1 MRFPGFYYMES
12 AVSLPQEKYKYTY
25 SDYCSWDDGERWE
38 LIDGVPY
45 AMSPAPMRKHQ
56 DVGGAMFNQ
65 LYNFLKN
72 KPCKVY
78 HAPFDVRLNA
88 DEDDDTVC
96 QPDIVVVCDESK
108 LDDIGCKGSPDLVI
122 EILSPSSLRMD
133 RVIKL
138 EKYRQAR
145 VREYWIVD
153 PEMRSV
159 EAYVLDGERYYITG
173 YIDEAPVNVLPGC
186 VIDLK
191 EVFPETR
198 ESAV

>member
-1 MRFPGFYYMES
+1 M
-12 AVSLPQEKYKYTY
+12 ALPQREYDRYTY
-25 SDYCSWDDGERWE
+25 SDYYSWDDGKRWE

-56 DVGGAMFNQ
+56 DVSGALFVQ
-65 LYNFLKN
+65 LALFLKN

-78 HAPFDVRLNA
+78 NAPFDVRMNP

-96 QPDIVVVCDESK
+96 QPDIVVVCDSSK
-108 LDDIGCKGSPDLVI
+108 LDDKGCRGVPDLVI
-122 EILSPSSLRMD
+122 EILSPSSVRMD

-138 EKYRQAR
+138 EKYRQVG

-153 PEMRSV
+153 PELRSV
-159 EAYVLDGERYYITG
+159 EACILDGNRYYLTV
-173 YIDEAPVNVLPGC
+173 YIDEAPVFVLPGC

-191 EVFPETR
+191 EVFPETD
-198 ESAV
+198 

>member
-1 MRFPGFYYMES
+1 M
-12 AVSLPQEKYKYTY
+12 SLPQRNLRYTY

-45 AMSPAPMRKHQ
+45 AMSPSPMRKHQ
-56 DVGGAMFNQ
+56 GVSMALSSQ
-65 LYNFLKN
+65 LYNFLKE

-88 DEDDDTVC
+88 DAEDDTVC
-96 QPDIVVVCDESK
+96 QPDIVVVCDKSK
-108 LDDIGCKGSPDLVI
+108 LDEKGCKGAPDLVI

-133 RVIKL
+133 RLIKL
-138 EKYRQAR
+138 TKYRQAG

-153 PEMRSV
+153 PDNRGV

-173 YIDEAPVNVLPGC
+173 YVDEAPVTVLPGC
-186 VIDLK
+186 VINLK
-191 EVFPETR
+191 DVFLET
-198 ESAV
+198 E

>member
-1 MRFPGFYYMES
+1 M
-12 AVSLPQEKYKYTY
+12 SLPQKELKYTY
-25 SDYCSWDDGERWE
+25 YDYCSWDDGERWE

-56 DVGGAMFNQ
+56 DVSGALFNQ
-65 LYNFLKN
+65 LYNFLKG
-72 KPCKVY
+72 KPCKAY

-96 QPDIVVVCDESK
+96 QPDIVVVCDKSK
-108 LDDIGCKGSPDLVI
+108 LDEKGCNGAPDLI
-122 EILSPSSLRMD
+122 MEILSPSSLRMD

-138 EKYRQAR
+138 EKYRQVG

-153 PEMRSV
+153 PEMHSAEV
-159 EAYVLDGERYYITG
+159 YILDGGRYYAASH
-173 YIDEAPVNVLPGC
+173 IDEAPVGVLPGC

-191 EVFPETR
+191 EVFPEQ
-198 ESAV
+198 